1 MLSLSHAA
9 IDVRIKLDL
18 AADGIPSTQN
28 QKIETNSG
36 NLITLLDAACFALVS
51 FYDVSEAI
59 GMDDSSRNHE
69 AFLKTCEQLAKAPDE
84 PAGLRLEADLLLSQT
99 GLTRRGAAPEEA
111 GVQRCPPPHQRP
123 GLKHPQCVGRSLG
136 QHRGIGKISN
146 QQKRLDRHAHRG
158 SRRNRRV
165 LLRHQQGRRH
175 GETLDIHFHF
185 NLQH

>member
-1 MLSLSHAA
+1 MLSVSYAA
-9 IDVRIKLDL
+9 IDVRRKLDL

-28 QKIETNSG
+28 QTMETNSQS
-36 NLITLLDAACFALVS
+36 LIALLGAACFDLVS
-51 FYDVSEAI
+51 FYDVPEAI
-59 GMDDSSRNHE
+59 GMDDSSRNRK
-69 AFLKTCEQLAKAPDE
+69 AFLNTCEQMAKAPYK

-123 GLKHPQCVGRSLG
+123 GLNHPQCVGRSLG
-136 QHRGIGKISN
+136 RHRGIGKISN
-146 QQKRLDRHAHRG
+146 PQKRLDRYAPRG
-158 SRRNRRV
+158 SRRNRGV